1 MKNIKSMSK
10 SKILVTA
17 STGNIGLPLSKALH
31 KKGIP
36 FTAATR
42 NAEKAF
48 EKFGF
53 ETETTNLD
61 FKQPEGFAKALKG
74 VKILFLCGPSATPG
88 AEDLLVPLVEK
99 AIDSGVEKFVFIASY
114 PKIMSMI
121 ENSGKD
127 YTFLRANFFMQ
138 NFELYQKED
147 ISKRHQLFLPT
158 GKGKAPYVDTHDI
171 GLVAAEVI
179 QDTSKFSKE
188 TIYLTGPE
196 PMDLHQVADIFSD
209 VLGKDITYKEPD
221 DEAYR
226 KEMEKRGYAEVY
238 IDAMIAVFGKIKK
251 GEVAQTSDRMEEIL
265 GRKPTS
271 LKNYIE
277 RNRSVFI

>member
-1 MKNIKSMSK
+1 MIK

-42 NAEKAF
+42 NAERAF
-48 EKFGF
+48 KKFGF
-53 ETETTNLD
+53 ETDTANLD
-61 FKQPEGFAKALKG
+61 FKKPESFSKALQG
-74 VKILFLCGPSATPG
+74 VKTLFLCGPSATPG
-88 AEDLLVPLVEK
+88 AEELLVPLVEK
-99 AIDSGVEKFVFIASY
+99 AIDSEVEKFVFIASY
-114 PKIMSMI
+114 PKIMSII

-138 NFELYQKED
+138 NFEMYQKED

-179 QDTSKFSKE
+179 EDPSKFSKE

-196 PMDLHQVADIFSD
+196 AMDLYQAADIFSD
-209 VLGKDITYKEPD
+209 VLGKDITFKEPD
-221 DEAYR
+221 DQAYR
-226 KEMEKRGYAEVY
+226 EEMEKRGLTEVY
-238 IDAMIAVFGKIKK
+238 IDAMIAVFGKIRK

-277 RNRSVFI
+277 RNKSVFL